1 MMINERRTLHELV
14 TRYQLEPELCDI
26 YVEGKTD
33 KILLEWFLEQ
43 RGVKNF
49 AVYEIDTV
57 EIPTQKLF
65 ELGLNDSNRSRVIA
79 LALEIQKQFTELP
92 HFTCIADK
100 DFDWLFENDYICQH
114 LLFTDYTSLEIY
126 LLNEFILD
134 KFLRLSLRLTEVEA
148 KKIISTLSQI
158 LEEIFLIRATNEAL
172 QLNMRWLED
181 FGGCC
186 QVKKNQVIFDS
197 ETFIQKYLNKN
208 SKMSEKLLFVNKLK
222 ELRTKKLQ
230 DMRYQIHGHDFIE
243 LLCWFIRPYLR
254 KEIRTSYNS
263 EILAGSLLG
272 CVDADYL
279 AQETLFQKLLTR
291 MGN

>member
-1 MMINERRTLHELV
+1 MINERRTFQELV
-14 TRYQLEPELCDI
+14 TRYQLEPELRDI

-43 RGVKNF
+43 RGIKNF

-79 LALEIQKQFTELP
+79 LALEIQRQFTELP

-100 DFDWLFENDYICQH
+100 DFDWLFENDYTCQH

-134 KFLRLSLRLTEVEA
+134 KFLRLSLRLTELDA
-148 KKIISTLSQI
+148 KRIINTLSEM
-158 LEEIFLIRATNEAL
+158 LKEIFVIRATNEAL

-208 SKMSEKLLFVNKLK
+208 SRMSEKSLFITTLE
-222 ELRTKKLQ
+222 ELRTKKLK
-230 DMRYQIHGHDFIE
+230 DIRYQIHGHDFIE

-254 KEIRTSYNS
+254 KEIRASYNS

-272 CVDADYL
+272 CVDANYL
-279 AQETLFQKLLTR
+279 VQETLFKKLLAR